1 MKLPRPEPKKARIEI
16 IPMIDTIFFLL
27 VFFIYSSL
35 ARVTMSA
42 PRVQLPESASAK
54 EKTTRKIVVTVD
66 NTGQY
71 FLDKTEIAFPQILPR
86 LKTEI
91 ERHPELVVVINADK
105 RQKVGQIQG
114 LIDIAKQA
122 DPERLF
128 IATAPNTEPTG
139 PDAPTAK
146 TESAPR

>member
-1 MKLPRPEPKKARIEI
+1 MRLPRAELKKARIEI

-27 VFFIYSSL
+27 VFFIYASL

-42 PRVQLPESASAK
+42 PRVQLPESVSAN

-66 NTGQY
+66 NSGKY
-71 FLDKTEIAFPQILPR
+71 FLDKAETPFGQILPR
-86 LKTEI
+86 LRREI
-91 ERHPELVVVINADK
+91 GRHPELVVVINADR

-122 DPERLF
+122 DPAKLF
-128 IATAPNTEPTG
+128 IATAPNERAPATEG
-139 PDAPTAK
+139 LS
-146 TESAPR
+146 E

>member
-1 MKLPRPEPKKARIEI
+1 MKLPRPELKKARIEI

-27 VFFIYSSL
+27 VFFIYTSL

-54 EKTTRKIVVTVD
+54 EKTTQKIVVTVD
-66 NTGQY
+66 DSGKY
-71 FLDKTEIAFPQILPR
+71 FLDKAEISFAGILPR
-86 LKTEI
+86 LRREI
-91 ERHPELVVVINADK
+91 KAHPDLVVVINADK

-122 DPERLF
+122 DPAKLF
-128 IATAPNTEPTG
+128 IATAPNE
-139 PDAPTAK
+139 DAPTARD
-146 TESAPR
+146 SAQ